1 MMARHTYVI
10 IRIDIKDDADV
21 DDIVN
26 EMDYTLTHKD
36 IIDTEVVGSSDDWLN
51 TLPPK
56 EKDLLILTRGGDSNG
71 KCIE

>member
-1 MMARHTYVI
+1 MARYTYVI

-36 IIDTEVVGSSDDWLN
+36 IIDTEVVGSSDE
-51 TLPPK
+51 
-56 EKDLLILTRGGDSNG
+56 EKDLLILTREGDSNG

>member
-1 MMARHTYVI
+1 MARHTYVI

-36 IIDTEVVGSSDDWLN
+36 IIDTEVVGSSDE
-51 TLPPK
+51 
-56 EKDLLILTRGGDSNG
+56 EKDLLILTREGDSNG